1 MTSESIEEIEEY
13 ILNISSY
20 VAKISVLET
29 KTSDGNQYIYIAKNY
44 ILIKTGNITKL
55 LIKDINEKTIVYIL
69 YNEIKINDFNEN
81 DVLAFK

>member
-1 MTSESIEEIEEY
+1 MEI
-13 ILNISSY
+13 NI
-20 VAKISVLET
+20 
-29 KTSDGNQYIYIAKNY
+29 YIYIAKNY

-81 DVLAFK
+81 EGIFYNLSMEFRKI

>member
-29 KTSDGNQYIYIAKNY
+29 KTSDGNQYIYI
-44 ILIKTGNITKL
+44 
-55 LIKDINEKTIVYIL
+55 
-69 YNEIKINDFNEN
+69 
-81 DVLAFK
+81 